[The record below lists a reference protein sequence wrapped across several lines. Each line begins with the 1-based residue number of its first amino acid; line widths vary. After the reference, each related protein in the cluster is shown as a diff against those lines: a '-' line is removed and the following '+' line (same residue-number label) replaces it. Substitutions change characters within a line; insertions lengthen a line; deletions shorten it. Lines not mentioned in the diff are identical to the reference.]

1 MTDIVVQLGSVT
13 KYRNREEYHSIP
25 RASCEFDGISY
36 EHIAW
41 GEVIRPLLRKL
52 PLNKA
57 QFDSQVVVLRGGTT
71 SEASGGPES
80 TVICFELMTVTN
92 WLNPVKKEMPKGLKA
107 WRVEMK
113 LKSNV
118 T

>member
-1 MTDIVVQLGSVT
+1 MTDIVVRLDSVK

-25 RASCEFDGISY
+25 RASCKFEGVSY

-57 QFDSQVVVLRGGTT
+57 QFGGQVVVLRGGTT
-71 SEASGGPES
+71 SETSDGPES
-80 TVICFELMTVTN
+80 AVICFELMSVAN
-92 WLNPVKKEMPKGLKA
+92 WLNPAKKEMPKGLKA
-107 WRVEMK
+107 W
-113 LKSNV
+113 KSRNEA
-118 T
+118 

>member
-1 MTDIVVQLGSVT
+1 MTDIVVKLDSVK

-25 RASCEFDGISY
+25 RASCEFDDVSY
-36 EHIAW
+36 EYSGW

-57 QFDSQVVVLRGGTT
+57 QFGGQVVVLRGGTT
-71 SEASGGPES
+71 SEASDGPES
-80 TVICFELMTVTN
+80 TVICFEPATVTN

-107 WRVEMK
+107 WKDGKGE
-113 LKSNV
+113 